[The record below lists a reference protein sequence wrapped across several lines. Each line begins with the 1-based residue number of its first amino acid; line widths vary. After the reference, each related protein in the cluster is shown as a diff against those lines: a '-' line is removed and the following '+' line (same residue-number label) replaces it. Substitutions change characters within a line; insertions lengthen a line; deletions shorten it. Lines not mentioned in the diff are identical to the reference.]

1 MGVEIGV
8 VGVAET
14 GVVGLANTSAVGVA
28 KTRATGAAGLGVVG
42 IEMFVTVS
50 DSSGISVIRGMN
62 MQNK

>member
-14 GVVGLANTSAVGVA
+14 GVVGLANTGVVGVV
-28 KTRATGAAGLGVVG
+28 KTRVTGAARLGVVG
-42 IEMFVTVS
+42 VEMSVTVS
-50 DSSGISVIRGMN
+50 DSSRISVIRGMN